1 IDKFLLRSLVI
12 VIILCF
18 GTLFLHMFNI
28 VNDTVYLIASIIMSL
43 LIVMGG
49 VIHLWEKQ
57 LIRGIIFT
65 LIGIILLISN
75 IGFIQVNQLNIHLSN
90 LFIYVFTI
98 Y

>member
-1 IDKFLLRSLVI
+1 MAKNSKIDKFLLRSLVI
-12 VIILCF
+12 VTILCF

-43 LIVMGG
+43 LIVMSG

-75 IGFIQVNQLNIHLSN
+75 IGFI
-90 LFIYVFTI
+90 
-98 Y
+98 